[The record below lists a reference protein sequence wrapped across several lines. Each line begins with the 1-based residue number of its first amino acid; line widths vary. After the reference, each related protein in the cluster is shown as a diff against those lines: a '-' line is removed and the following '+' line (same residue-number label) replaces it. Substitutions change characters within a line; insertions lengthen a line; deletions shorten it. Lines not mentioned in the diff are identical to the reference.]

1 MKPFKKYKTEH
12 IVKIVDYI
20 IGYDMEYRYIGK
32 SGLRVTP
39 ICMGTMTFGSSANEK
54 ESFKIMDKAYD
65 RGINFYDTAEL
76 YPVPP
81 KASWAGDTEV
91 MVGRWL
97 KTKPRDSII
106 LASKV
111 AGAANGWFV
120 PPIRHGLTAID
131 SFHIK
136 RAVEGSLKRLD
147 TDYLDLYQMH
157 WPDTVVP
164 IEESL
169 KAFDELVK
177 EGKVRYIGT
186 SNDSAYGLTK
196 ANETSKRLG
205 ISRFESIQNNFS
217 LNNPRFLDELANV
230 CRRENISLLPYSPI
244 AGGVLSGKY
253 NGGFYPEDARYSS
266 YLKNPNPRIQSQAKR
281 FINEKSLATT
291 EKYMQLAKEL
301 GISSVTLAVAYSM
314 HFDFVA
320 STIIGA
326 RIADQLDES
335 FEAFNFKLS
344 PEVMKKIEQIQ
355 QEIMYP
361 MG

>member
-1 MKPFKKYKTEH
+1 
-12 IVKIVDYI
+12 
-20 IGYDMEYRYIGK
+20 MEFRYIGK
-32 SGLRVTP
+32 SGLRVSS
-39 ICMGTMTFGSSANEK
+39 ICMGTMTFGSSTNK
-54 ESFKIMDKAYD
+54 EEAFKIMDKAYD

-81 KASWAGDTEV
+81 KAESTGITEKI
-91 MVGRWL
+91 VGEWL

-106 LASKV
+106 LATKI
-111 AGAANGWFV
+111 AGAASGWFV

-136 RAVEGSLKRLD
+136 KAVEGSLQKLN

-157 WPDTVVP
+157 WPDTIVP

-196 ANETSKRLG
+196 ANEVSKYKNFA
-205 ISRFESIQNNFS
+205 RFESIQNNFS
-217 LNNPRFLDELANV
+217 LLNPRFHDELANV
-230 CRRENISLLPYSPI
+230 CKKENISLLPYSPI

-253 NGGFYPEDARYSS
+253 NGGFFPEDARFTS
-266 YLKNPNPRIQSQAKR
+266 YIKNQSKR
-281 FINEKSLATT
+281 VQLMANRFVNDKTLEATK
-291 EKYMQLAKEL
+291 KYIELSKEY
-301 GISSVTLAVAYSM
+301 GISPVTLAVAYSK

-326 RIADQLDES
+326 RKLSQLDES
-335 FEAFNFKLS
+335 FAAFDFKIDDEL
-344 PEVMKKIEQIQ
+344 MKKIEEIQ
-355 QEIMYP
+355 KDILYP